1 MIQVLIF
8 FLSSMRFSPNILP
21 KWTETLFVNYS
32 TNIKKQKEFKH
43 GIIIS
48 CTGINI
54 QTIRLHEIE
63 KNVETKK
70 KKQNKS
76 SAKINK

>member
-1 MIQVLIF
+1 MDRN
-8 FLSSMRFSPNILP
+8 FLCELLN
-21 KWTETLFVNYS
+21 EH
-32 TNIKKQKEFKH
+32 KKQKECKQ

-54 QTIRLHEIE
+54 QTIKLHEIE

-70 KKQNKS
+70 KPQQIFSKNK
-76 SAKINK
+76 